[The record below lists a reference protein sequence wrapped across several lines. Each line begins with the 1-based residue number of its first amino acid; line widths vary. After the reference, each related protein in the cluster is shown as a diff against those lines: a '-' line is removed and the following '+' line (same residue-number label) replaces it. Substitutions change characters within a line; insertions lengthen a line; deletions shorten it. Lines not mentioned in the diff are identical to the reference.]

1 MYELV
6 HRQHFASSYSKYLI
20 RNTKLL
26 KKNRDLDAIGSLGSV
41 EVDV

>member
-1 MYELV
+1 MV
-6 HRQHFASSYSKYLI
+6 HRQHFVSSYSKYLV

-26 KKNRDLDAIGSLGSV
+26 KKDGDLDAIGCLGSV